1 MKELF
6 SNIGYTFKDSSLVE
20 SALTH
25 KSFSSSNNERLEFLG
40 DALINLYI
48 SERLFKTYEGL
59 DEGKLTRFKASM
71 VSRDNLN
78 LIASKL
84 NIGSLIKL
92 GRGEKLEGNSIL
104 GNTFEALIGAVF
116 LDSDYST
123 TQIVLNNLFD
133 DDFISIDEVDEL
145 KDPKSQLQEIIQK
158 NYKSLPKYSVKEISN
173 GSIKA
178 KFEATCSVKEANLK
192 SKGEGKTRK
201 RSELEAAA
209 KMLQLLKNNES

>member
-1 MKELF
+1 MVRLILFGCTGLLTHRFLLSQEIQEFSDEGIF

-78 LIASKL
+78 LKASKL
-84 NIGSLIKL
+84 NIGNLIKL
-92 GRGEKLEGNSIL
+92 GREKI
-104 GNTFEALIGAVF
+104 
-116 LDSDYST
+116 
-123 TQIVLNNLFD
+123 
-133 DDFISIDEVDEL
+133 
-145 KDPKSQLQEIIQK
+145 
-158 NYKSLPKYSVKEISN
+158 
-173 GSIKA
+173 
-178 KFEATCSVKEANLK
+178 
-192 SKGEGKTRK
+192 R
-201 RSELEAAA
+201 R
-209 KMLQLLKNNES
+209 

>member
-6 SNIGYTFKDSSLVE
+6 SNIGYSFKDSSLVE
-20 SALTH
+20 VALTH

-78 LIASKL
+78 LMASKL

-123 TQIVLNNLFD
+123 TQIVLDNLFD

-173 GSIKA
+173 GSITA
-178 KFEATCSVKEANLK
+178 KFEATCSVKEAVSYTHLTLPTK
-192 SKGEGKTRK
+192 
-201 RSELEAAA
+201 A
-209 KMLQLLKNNES
+209 

>member
-1 MKELF
+1 MKDIF
-6 SNIGYTFKDSSLVE
+6 SNIGYSFKDSSLVE
-20 SALTH
+20 VALTH
-25 KSFSSSNNERLEFLG
+25 KSFSSSNNERLELLG

-104 GNTFEALIGAVF
+104 GNTLEALIGAVF

-123 TQIVLNNLFD
+123 TQIVLDNLFD

-158 NYKSLPKYSVKEISN
+158 NYINNSFGVSGFGIFKKFFKKRIKCFKYY
-173 GSIKA
+173 
-178 KFEATCSVKEANLK
+178 
-192 SKGEGKTRK
+192 
-201 RSELEAAA
+201 
-209 KMLQLLKNNES
+209 LLKNIRY

>member
-6 SNIGYTFKDSSLVE
+6 SNIGYSFKDSSLVE
-20 SALTH
+20 VALTH

-78 LIASKL
+78 LKASKL

-104 GNTFEALIGAVF
+104 GNTFEALVGAVF
-116 LDSDYST
+116 LDSVYS
-123 TQIVLNNLFD
+123 
-133 DDFISIDEVDEL
+133 
-145 KDPKSQLQEIIQK
+145 
-158 NYKSLPKYSVKEISN
+158 
-173 GSIKA
+173 
-178 KFEATCSVKEANLK
+178 
-192 SKGEGKTRK
+192 
-201 RSELEAAA
+201 
-209 KMLQLLKNNES
+209 

>member
-6 SNIGYTFKDSSLVE
+6 SNIGYAFKDSSLVE

-48 SERLFKTYEGL
+48 SERLFKTYDAL

-84 NIGSLIKL
+84 NIESLIL
-92 GRGEKLEGNSIL
+92 S
-104 GNTFEALIGAVF
+104 LIH
-116 LDSDYST
+116 
-123 TQIVLNNLFD
+123 I
-133 DDFISIDEVDEL
+133 
-145 KDPKSQLQEIIQK
+145 
-158 NYKSLPKYSVKEISN
+158 
-173 GSIKA
+173 
-178 KFEATCSVKEANLK
+178 
-192 SKGEGKTRK
+192 
-201 RSELEAAA
+201 
-209 KMLQLLKNNES
+209 

>member
-1 MKELF
+1 MKDILP
-6 SNIGYTFKDSSLVE
+6 NIGYSFKDSSLIE
-20 SALTH
+20 LALTH

-48 SERLFKTYEGL
+48 SERLFKSYDGL

-92 GRGEKLEGNSIL
+92 GRGERLEGNSIL

-123 TQIVLNNLFD
+123 TQIVLDNFFD
-133 DDFISIDEVDEL
+133 DDFINIDEVDEL
-145 KDPKSQLQEIIQK
+145 KDPKSKLQEIIQK
-158 NYKSLPKYSVKEISN
+158 NYHSLPKYSVKEISN
-173 GSIKA
+173 GSIAA

-192 SKGEGKTRK
+192 SKGQGKTRK

-209 KMLQLLKNNES
+209 KMLQLLRNNAS

>member
-1 MKELF
+1 MKDLF
-6 SNIGYTFKDSSLVE
+6 SNIGYSFKDSSLVE
-20 SALTH
+20 VALTH

-78 LIASKL
+78 LKASKL
-84 NIGSLIKL
+84 NIGNLIKL

-158 NYKSLPKYSVKEISN
+158 NYQSLPKYFVKEISN
-173 GSIKA
+173 SIEA

-209 KMLQLLKNNES
+209 TMLQLLKNNES

>member
-1 MKELF
+1 MDALVFLLFTSYSLKKYKNSVMKDNF
-6 SNIGYTFKDSSLVE
+6 SNIGYSFKDSSLIE
-20 SALTH
+20 LALTH

-48 SERLFKTYEGL
+48 SERLFKTYDGL

-116 LDSDYST
+116 LDSDYSK
-123 TQIVLNNLFD
+123 TQIVLDNLFD
-133 DDFISIDEVDEL
+133 GDFFSIVPQAVLARAARGGAVRPTKNGAPCGTPSLSCWWRISE
-145 KDPKSQLQEIIQK
+145 
-158 NYKSLPKYSVKEISN
+158 SN
-173 GSIKA
+173 
-178 KFEATCSVKEANLK
+178 
-192 SKGEGKTRK
+192 R
-201 RSELEAAA
+201 
-209 KMLQLLKNNES
+209 

>member
-6 SNIGYTFKDSSLVE
+6 SNIGFTFKDSSLVE

-78 LIASKL
+78 LKASKL
-84 NIGSLIKL
+84 NIGNLIKL

-158 NYKSLPKYSVKEISN
+158 NYQ
-173 GSIKA
+173 
-178 KFEATCSVKEANLK
+178 
-192 SKGEGKTRK
+192 K
-201 RSELEAAA
+201 RQT
-209 KMLQLLKNNES
+209 K

>member
-78 LIASKL
+78 LKASKL
-84 NIGSLIKL
+84 NIGNLIKL
-92 GRGEKLEGNSIL
+92 GRGEKLEANSIL

-133 DDFISIDEVDEL
+133 DDFISIDEEDEL

-158 NYKSLPKYSVKEISN
+158 NYQSL
-173 GSIKA
+173 
-178 KFEATCSVKEANLK
+178 
-192 SKGEGKTRK
+192 
-201 RSELEAAA
+201 
-209 KMLQLLKNNES
+209 Q